1 MNNTIGGKI
10 TRAFGITAVIIAM
23 QIIFSNSMIGSAI
36 GIIGLILVIG
46 LHITTQSA
54 IKADLGILEKGLN
67 DVAEGNFAL
76 KIPTTN
82 DPQIN
87 QMIKDTQRI
96 ADDSVL
102 VIDDIKYMVTE
113 LSNGNITV
121 KSSIEEVYVN
131 DFEPILTSIYSI
143 KSAWVEIITELQGVI
158 KNVTNSSLEV
168 TAMLS
173 EISDRSHRQQDVL
186 SGVVPIIEAARHIM
200 EDSDGKMDGADVTV
214 KEIKVSADGGDIVIN
229 NMIDAMND
237 IDTYSN
243 SILDIIK
250 DIESIASQTNLLAL
264 NAAIEAARAGESGK
278 GFAVVAGEIRDLATK
293 SSMTVK
299 DIEELIGKNMTSI
312 THGKQTI
319 DQTSQMFEDISTKIN
334 NSEQVFAT
342 FLDETHSI
350 TENISEL
357 IKVFLSLSNSV
368 EENATVASHNSDVSR
383 EFSEQMETLNSIIDR
398 FK

>member
-10 TRAFGITAVIIAM
+10 NRAFGITAVIIVM
-23 QIIFSNSMIGSAI
+23 QVIFSNSIIGSAI

-143 KSAWVEIITELQGVI
+143 KSAWVEIITELQAVI
-158 KNVTNSSLEV
+158 KNVTKSSTEV
-168 TAMLS
+168 TSMLS
-173 EISDRSHRQQDVL
+173 EISDRSHSQQDVL

-214 KEIKVSADGGDIVIN
+214 KEIKVSADGGDVIIR
-229 NMIDAMND
+229 NMIDAMDD

-312 THGKQTI
+312 IHGKQTI
-319 DQTSQMFEDISTKIN
+319 DQTSQMFDDISTKIN

-350 TENISEL
+350 TANISEL